1 MFTPFFRLAAVSPT
15 RRRAFQTLVLAHL
28 ATLAILYLRYSLGP
42 PTAQPMMLGNV
53 LLIMGIVEG
62 ALVVG
67 WRLTQMPKSQAL
79 EFLLVSQM
87 TPPYVFL
94 AETLVGLAR
103 LTLLTL
109 AGLPML
115 SVMVSEGMLHV
126 EDLPVLLLMPW
137 TWGAVTG
144 LGMAVWAYESATVR
158 RWGERFAILMILFY
172 LLVGVL
178 IGENL
183 PILLREM
190 PGEWG
195 SWMLR
200 GLFAVHEY
208 NPFGVMRYAMDNPP
222 YFAWPRLAG
231 TTLAAF
237 AVIALLA
244 VRGARRL
251 HGHFH
256 DEHYRPVILAD
267 GAGRPAVGDQPLTWW
282 ALKRVSRYAGSIN
295 LWLAGGFGLVYA
307 AYTVAG
313 DDWPVWLGRQVFVI
327 FDNVGGIPMVAT
339 SLLLLATVPAAF
351 QYGLWDSN
359 SQDRCRRLELLLL
372 TGLDG
377 RAYWHAA
384 AAAAWKRG
392 RGYFVIATILWLA
405 SCIAGRTTVP
415 QLFAALAAG
424 AMLWGLYFT
433 LGFRAFSR
441 GMQANNLGMFLTLL
455 LPLATYLV
463 AQNVSVEAAAW
474 LPPGGVYFGAT
485 QLPGLSWML
494 GPLAAGLL
502 TLYLAKRSLAGCDAD
517 LRRWYNA
524 NHGLRAAE

>member
-1 MFTPFFRLAAVSPT
+1 MFTPFFTLAVVSPT
-15 RRRAFQTLVLAHL
+15 RRKAFLTLVAAHL
-28 ATLAILYLRYSLGP
+28 ATLGVLYLRYALGP
-42 PTAQPMMLGNV
+42 PTGQPMMLGNV

-94 AETLVGLAR
+94 AEALVGLAR
-103 LTLLTL
+103 LALLTL

-115 SVMVSEGMLHV
+115 CVMVSQGMVHV

-137 TWGAVTG
+137 TWGGVTG
-144 LGMAVWAYESATVR
+144 LGMVAWAYESTTVR

-190 PGEWG
+190 PGETG
-195 SWMLR
+195 SWFLR
-200 GLFAVHEY
+200 SFHALHDY

-222 YFAWPRLAG
+222 YHAWPRLAG

-237 AVIALLA
+237 ALIAALGT
-244 VRGARRL
+244 RGALRL

-256 DEHYRPVILAD
+256 DEHYRPSILAN
-267 GAGRPAVGDQPLTWW
+267 GKPRPAVGDQPLTWW
-282 ALKRVSRYAGSIN
+282 AVKRVSKYAGRIN
-295 LWLAGGFGLVYA
+295 LWLAGGFGIIYA
-307 AYTVAG
+307 VYTVAG
-313 DDWPVWLGRQVFVI
+313 DAWPVWLGSQVFI
-327 FDNVGGIPMVAT
+327 TFDNLGGIPMVAT

-359 SQDRCRRLELLLL
+359 PNDRCRRLELLLL
-372 TGLDG
+372 TKLDG
-377 RAYWHAA
+377 AAYWHAA
-384 AAAAWKRG
+384 ASAAWKRG
-392 RGYFVIATILWLA
+392 RGYFAIAAILWLA

-424 AMLWGLYFT
+424 TMLWGLYFT
-433 LGFRAFSR
+433 LGFRAFAR
-441 GMQANNLGMFLTLL
+441 GMQANNLGLFLTML

-463 AQNVSVEAAAW
+463 AQNVSVEAATL

-485 QLPGLSWML
+485 ELPGLAWMAGSL
-494 GPLAAGLL
+494 LAGVL
-502 TLYLAKRSLAGCDAD
+502 TLVLAKRSLTGCDAD